1 MLTMRYVKVELVC
14 DPSPGYS
21 LDADEYLAVLPEI
34 QAELPEGARRFAS
47 DEEHYNFFGPRC
59 VKDLKLSK
67 ATVSDSSDQI
77 SVEFE
82 FAPNKFKHDH
92 GLIVR
97 YTDVAEL
104 TVHVTAPPRKADVW
118 PDSRRLGDLQLDE
131 ILPHERGVSHE
142 IKFIGGVIR
151 VVASDLHAEWRSN
164 AGGATEDGD
173 VGDHDG

>member
-1 MLTMRYVKVELVC
+1 MRYVKVEFVR

-21 LDADEYLAVLPEI
+21 FDADEYVAVLPEI
-34 QAELPEGARRFAS
+34 QAELPEGARRFAL

-82 FAPNKFKHDH
+82 FAPSKFKYDQ
-92 GLIVR
+92 GLVIW
-97 YTDVAEL
+97 YTHVTEL
-104 TVHVTAPPRKADVW
+104 TVYATAPPRKADVW
-118 PDSRRLGDLQLDE
+118 PISRRLGDLQLDE
-131 ILPHERGVSHE
+131 ILPHEKGVSRE

-151 VVASDLHAEWRSN
+151 VVASDLHAEWRN
-164 AGGATEDGD
+164 NVGGASG
-173 VGDHDG
+173 